1 MGAPPDLIS
10 RVGRALYGERW
21 QTPLARELG
30 VADRTVRRWVSGEDM
45 PKPGVFADLAAIV
58 AEHGAELATLHA
70 ALRKMTNSPPNS

>member
-58 AEHGAELATLHA
+58 
-70 ALRKMTNSPPNS
+70 PNTEPSWQRSMPRCVR

>member
-1 MGAPPDLIS
+1 MGTPPDDLIS
-10 RVGRALYGERW
+10 RVGCALYGERW

-30 VADRTVRRWVSGEDM
+30 VADRTVRRWVSGKDM

-70 ALRKMTNSPPNS
+70 ALRKMINSPPV